1 MNVVNVVG
9 YNVVYIKFQMTN
21 IDWSEYYKGT
31 AGNPPHPLLI
41 KALEFISNKDKALDL
56 GAGALNE
63 TKYLLEQGFEVTAV
77 DQSPLVAEMAKQIQS
92 PKLHVITAS
101 FENFDFSRNSYDLI
115 VALFALPFMENNFE
129 SVFARIKSSLKNG
142 GIFCG
147 QFFGNRDQRKNNTNR
162 TFHTKEQVMDL
173 LSDLEV
179 LSFEEEEKMKGDMNA
194 HIFHVIA
201 RKK

>member
-1 MNVVNVVG
+1 
-9 YNVVYIKFQMTN
+9 MTN

-31 AGNPPHPLLI
+31 AGNPPHLLLI
-41 KALEFISNKDKALDL
+41 KALAYVQNRYKAIDL

-63 TKYLLEQGFEVTAV
+63 TRYLLEQGFDVTTV
-77 DQSPLVAEMAKQIQS
+77 DQSPLVEQEARRIGSK
-92 PKLHVITAS
+92 KLHTFTDS
-101 FENFDFSRNSYDLI
+101 FEDFDFPKEEYDLV
-115 VALFALPFMENNFE
+115 VAIYALPFMENRFNDVFE
-129 SVFARIKSSLKNG
+129 KIKLCLKNG
-142 GIFCG
+142 GVFCG

-162 TFHTKEQVMDL
+162 TFHTKEQVMEL

-179 LSFEEEEKMKGDMNA
+179 LSFEEEERKKGDMNA